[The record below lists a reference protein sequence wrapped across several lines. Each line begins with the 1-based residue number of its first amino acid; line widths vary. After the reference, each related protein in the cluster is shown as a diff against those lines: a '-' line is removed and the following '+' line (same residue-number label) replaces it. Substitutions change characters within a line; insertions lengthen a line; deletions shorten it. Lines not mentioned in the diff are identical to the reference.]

1 MLRKRANEALIKAI
15 KKNDGEGVLDA
26 LSEGAQIER
35 MQDGAT
41 PLILAAE
48 EGCESAALAL
58 IEAGADFRARDI
70 SGGTAL
76 HWFAAANKSKKVVEV
91 LLNAGAPIDAR
102 DGDGGTPLTSAVILK
117 NKEIVSLL
125 IDRGAGVN
133 IPDHLGMTPL
143 HYAAETYSEGIPTL
157 LIKAGAKIDAQ
168 DFNGDSPLTM
178 ACSDALAEITAIMEM
193 KELSEVAAQPQA
205 SAGRRRI

>member
-1 MLRKRANEALIKAI
+1 M
-15 KKNDGEGVLDA
+15 LDA

-35 MQDGAT
+35 IHDGAT

-48 EGCESAALAL
+48 EGCGSAALAL
-58 IEAGADFRARDI
+58 IEAGADFRARDR

-76 HWFAAANKSKKVVEV
+76 HWFVGANESKTVVEA

-102 DGDGGTPLTSAVILK
+102 DGDGGTPLTTAVILK
-117 NKEIVSLL
+117 SKEIVSLL

-157 LIKAGAKIDAQ
+157 LIKAGAKLDAQ
-168 DFNGDSPLTM
+168 DFNGDSPHTI
-178 ACSDALAEITAIMEM
+178 ACEEALAEITAIME
-193 KELSEVAAQPQA
+193 KKYLSEVVAAPQA